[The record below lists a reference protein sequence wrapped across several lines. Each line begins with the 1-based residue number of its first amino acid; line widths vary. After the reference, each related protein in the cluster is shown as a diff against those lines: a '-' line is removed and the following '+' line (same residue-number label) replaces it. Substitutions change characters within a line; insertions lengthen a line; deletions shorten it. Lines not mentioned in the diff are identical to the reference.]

1 MPGVSEEASAETLDF
16 WRRMR
21 DQAGTAALDS
31 IGGNSTLAAAQ
42 VTFRLLHPNMVLASP
57 KQRARKNE
65 HPREVG

>member
-16 WRRMR
+16 CRRMR

-42 VTFRLLHPNMVLASP
+42 VTFRLLHPQLGSRVAKATRP
-57 KQRARKNE
+57 QK
-65 HPREVG
+65 